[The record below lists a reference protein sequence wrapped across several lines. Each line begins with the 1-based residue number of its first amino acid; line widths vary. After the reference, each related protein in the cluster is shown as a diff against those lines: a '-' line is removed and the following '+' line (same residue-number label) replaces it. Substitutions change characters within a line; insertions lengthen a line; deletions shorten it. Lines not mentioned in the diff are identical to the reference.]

1 MEISIVSIIV
11 LIIAMVLDYISGII
25 KSYET
30 NTLSSKVGAKGII
43 KKFSYFLVIV
53 ISFIIDFILCN
64 YTLNEIN
71 IYYPI
76 ISEIIIAWFV
86 INEVISILENVSEIG
101 VPLPKFIINITSH
114 LKNNLDN
121 ININKGD
128 KHEEIIQRH

>member
-71 IYYPI
+71 LYYPI

-128 KHEEIIQRH
+128 KHE

>member
-128 KHEEIIQRH
+128 KKSWTT

>member
-1 MEISIVSIIV
+1 MEISIVSIII

-64 YTLNEIN
+64 YTLNEIDL
-71 IYYPI
+71 YYPVV
-76 ISEIIIAWFV
+76 SEIIIAWFV

-128 KHEEIIQRH
+128 KHE

>member
-30 NTLSSKVGAKGII
+30 NTLASKIGAKGII
-43 KKFSYFLVIV
+43 KKFSYFLVII

-128 KHEEIIQRH
+128 KNE

>member
-30 NTLSSKVGAKGII
+30 NTLSSKIGAKGII
-43 KKFSYFLVIV
+43 KKFSYFLVII

-128 KHEEIIQRH
+128 KNE

>member
-1 MEISIVSIIV
+1 MEISIVSIII

-121 ININKGD
+121 ININKGY
-128 KHEEIIQRH
+128 KNE

>member
-1 MEISIVSIIV
+1 MEISIVSIII

-43 KKFSYFLVIV
+43 KKFSYFLVIM

-128 KHEEIIQRH
+128 KNE

>member
-1 MEISIVSIIV
+1 MEISIVSIIT

-64 YTLNEIN
+64 YTLNEIDL
-71 IYYPI
+71 YYPVV
-76 ISEIIIAWFV
+76 SEIIIAWFV
-86 INEVISILENVSEIG
+86 INEIISILENVSEIG

-128 KHEEIIQRH
+128 KNE

>member
-1 MEISIVSIIV
+1 MEISIVSIII

-30 NTLSSKVGAKGII
+30 NTLSSKIGAKGII

-71 IYYPI
+71 LYYPI
-76 ISEIIIAWFV
+76 VSEIIIAWFV
-86 INEVISILENVSEIG
+86 INEIISILENVSEIG

-128 KHEEIIQRH
+128 KNE

>member
-1 MEISIVSIIV
+1 MEISIVSIII

-43 KKFSYFLVIV
+43 KKFSYFLVIM

-71 IYYPI
+71 LYYPI
-76 ISEIIIAWFV
+76 VSEIILAWFV
-86 INEVISILENVSEIG
+86 INEVTSILENVSEIG
-101 VPLPKFIINITSH
+101 VRLPKFIINITSH

-128 KHEEIIQRH
+128 KNE

>member
-1 MEISIVSIIV
+1 MEISIVSIII

-71 IYYPI
+71 LYYPI
-76 ISEIIIAWFV
+76 VSEIIIAWFV

-128 KHEEIIQRH
+128 KNE

>member
-1 MEISIVSIIV
+1 MEISIVSIII

-30 NTLSSKVGAKGII
+30 NTLSSKIGAKGII

-71 IYYPI
+71 LYYPI
-76 ISEIIIAWFV
+76 VSEIIIAWFV
-86 INEVISILENVSEIG
+86 INEIISILENVSEIG

-128 KHEEIIQRH
+128 KHE

>member
-1 MEISIVSIIV
+1 MEISIVSIII

-71 IYYPI
+71 LYYPI
-76 ISEIIIAWFV
+76 VSEIIIAWFV

-121 ININKGD
+121 ISINKGD
-128 KHEEIIQRH
+128 KNE

>member
-1 MEISIVSIIV
+1 MEISIVSIII

-30 NTLSSKVGAKGII
+30 NTLSSKIGAKGII
-43 KKFSYFLVIV
+43 KKFSYFLVIM

-71 IYYPI
+71 LYYPI
-76 ISEIIIAWFV
+76 VSEIIIAWFV
-86 INEVISILENVSEIG
+86 INEVISILENVSAIG

-128 KHEEIIQRH
+128 KNE

>member
-71 IYYPI
+71 LYYPI

-128 KHEEIIQRH
+128 KNE

>member
-1 MEISIVSIIV
+1 
-11 LIIAMVLDYISGII
+11 MVLDYISGII

-64 YTLNEIN
+64 YTLNEIDL
-71 IYYPI
+71 YYPVV
-76 ISEIIIAWFV
+76 SEIIIAWFV
-86 INEVISILENVSEIG
+86 INEIISILENVSEIG

-128 KHEEIIQRH
+128 KNE

>member
-1 MEISIVSIIV
+1 MEISIVSIII

-30 NTLSSKVGAKGII
+30 NTLSSKIGAKGII

-71 IYYPI
+71 LYYPI
-76 ISEIIIAWFV
+76 VSEIIIAWFV

-128 KHEEIIQRH
+128 KHE

>member
-1 MEISIVSIIV
+1 MEISIVSIII

-43 KKFSYFLVIV
+43 KKFSYFLVII

-64 YTLNEIN
+64 YTLNEVN
-71 IYYPI
+71 LYYPI
-76 ISEIIIAWFV
+76 VSEIIIAWFV

-128 KHEEIIQRH
+128 KK

>member
-43 KKFSYFLVIV
+43 KKFSYFLVII

-128 KHEEIIQRH
+128 KNE

>member
-1 MEISIVSIIV
+1 MEISIVSIII

-71 IYYPI
+71 LYYPI
-76 ISEIIIAWFV
+76 VSEIIIAWFV
-86 INEVISILENVSEIG
+86 INEIISILENVSEIG

-128 KHEEIIQRH
+128 KNE

>member
-1 MEISIVSIIV
+1 MEISIVSIII

-64 YTLNEIN
+64 YTLNEIDL
-71 IYYPI
+71 YYPVV
-76 ISEIIIAWFV
+76 SEIIIAWFV
-86 INEVISILENVSEIG
+86 INEIISILENVSEIG

-128 KHEEIIQRH
+128 KNE

>member
-1 MEISIVSIIV
+1 MEISIVSIII

-64 YTLNEIN
+64 YTLNEIDL
-71 IYYPI
+71 YYPVV
-76 ISEIIIAWFV
+76 SEIIIAWFV
-86 INEVISILENVSEIG
+86 INEIISILENVSEIG

-128 KHEEIIQRH
+128 KHE

>member
-1 MEISIVSIIV
+1 MEISIVSIII

-64 YTLNEIN
+64 YTLNEIDL
-71 IYYPI
+71 YYPVV
-76 ISEIIIAWFV
+76 SEIIIAWFV

-128 KHEEIIQRH
+128 KNE

>member
-1 MEISIVSIIV
+1 MEISIVSIII

-71 IYYPI
+71 LYYPI
-76 ISEIIIAWFV
+76 VSEIIIAWFV
-86 INEVISILENVSEIG
+86 INEIISILENVSEIG

-128 KHEEIIQRH
+128 KHE

>member
-128 KHEEIIQRH
+128 KNE

>member
-1 MEISIVSIIV
+1 MEISIVSIII

-128 KHEEIIQRH
+128 KNE

>member
-1 MEISIVSIIV
+1 MEISIVSIII

-71 IYYPI
+71 LYYPI
-76 ISEIIIAWFV
+76 VSEIIIAWFV

-128 KHEEIIQRH
+128 KHE

>member
-1 MEISIVSIIV
+1 MEISSVSIII

-71 IYYPI
+71 LYYPI

-128 KHEEIIQRH
+128 KNE

>member
-128 KHEEIIQRH
+128 EHE

>member
-71 IYYPI
+71 LYYPI
-76 ISEIIIAWFV
+76 VSEIIIAWFV

-128 KHEEIIQRH
+128 KHE

>member
-128 KHEEIIQRH
+128 KHE